1 MSWLSLG
8 RFESVSILDEHQGI
22 DGALEQKTC
31 WAGSNSK
38 TIEYIKIDYVI
49 VFYTNSFNVLFS
61 YSMQRNV
68 HTLKQLCHW
77 SEL

>member
-31 WAGSNSK
+31 WAGSSSK
-38 TIEYIKIDYVI
+38 AIE
-49 VFYTNSFNVLFS
+49 
-61 YSMQRNV
+61 
-68 HTLKQLCHW
+68 
-77 SEL
+77 